1 MIERE
6 MFMDYYFISYGLTF
20 SAMIIVLVAQ
30 AFVSGCYSK
39 YSKVRNIKGISGSE
53 VARNIL
59 DNNGLSDIYVVEV
72 RGLLTDHY
80 DPKNKVVRLSSNIYR
95 GDSIA
100 SVAVACHEC
109 GHAIQD
115 KDGYLFMRIRSSL
128 VPIVNISSYAG
139 YFAIMF
145 GILASSFNLI
155 WTGII
160 LEMIILL
167 FQVITLP
174 VEFNASKRALIELEK
189 YNFLNSDELEQ
200 GKVMLISAAFT
211 YVASVAS
218 TLLQILRLILLFGR
232 RDD

>member
-1 MIERE
+1 
-6 MFMDYYFISYGLTF
+6 MDYYFISYGLTIG
-20 SAMIIVLVAQ
+20 AMIIVLVAQ
-30 AFVSGCYSK
+30 AFVSGCYNK
-39 YSKVRNIKGISGSE
+39 YSKIRNIKGITGGE
-53 VARNIL
+53 VARDVL
-59 DNNGLSDIYVVEV
+59 DNNGLGNVDVVET
-72 RGLLTDHY
+72 GGNLTDHY
-80 DPKNKVVRLSSNIYR
+80 DPKRKVVRLSRSIYH

-115 KDGYLFMRIRSSL
+115 KNGYLFMRIRSSL

-160 LEMIILL
+160 LEMVILL
-167 FQVITLP
+167 FQIITLP
-174 VEFNASKRALIELEK
+174 VEFDASRRALVELEK

-200 GKVMLISAAFT
+200 GKVMLTSAALT
-211 YVASVAS
+211 YVAGVAS

>member
-1 MIERE
+1 
-6 MFMDYYFISYGLTF
+6 MDYYFISYGLTIG
-20 SAMIIVLVAQ
+20 AMIIVLVAQ
-30 AFVSGCYSK
+30 AFVSGCYNK
-39 YSKVRNIKGISGSE
+39 YSKIRNIKGITGGE
-53 VARNIL
+53 VARDVL
-59 DNNGLSDIYVVEV
+59 DNNGLGDVDVVET
-72 RGLLTDHY
+72 GGNLTDHY
-80 DPKNKVVRLSSNIYR
+80 DPKRKVVRLSRSVYH

-115 KDGYLFMRIRSSL
+115 KNGYLFMRIRSSL
-128 VPIVNISSYAG
+128 VPVVNISSYAG

-160 LEMIILL
+160 LEMVILL
-167 FQVITLP
+167 FQIITLP
-174 VEFNASKRALIELEK
+174 VEFDASRRALAELEK

-200 GKVMLISAAFT
+200 GKVMLTSAALT

>member
-1 MIERE
+1 
-6 MFMDYYFISYGLTF
+6 MDYYFISYGLTIG
-20 SAMIIVLVAQ
+20 AMIIVLVAQ
-30 AFVSGCYSK
+30 AFVSGCYNK
-39 YSKVRNIKGISGSE
+39 YSKIRNIKGITGGE
-53 VARNIL
+53 VARDVL
-59 DNNGLSDIYVVEV
+59 DNNGLRDVDVVET
-72 RGLLTDHY
+72 GGNLTDHY
-80 DPKNKVVRLSSNIYR
+80 DPKRKVVRLSRSVYH

-115 KDGYLFMRIRSSL
+115 KNGYLFMRIRSSL
-128 VPIVNISSYAG
+128 VPVVNISSYAG

-160 LEMIILL
+160 LEMVILL
-167 FQVITLP
+167 FQIITLP
-174 VEFNASKRALIELEK
+174 VEFDASRRALAELEK

-200 GKVMLISAAFT
+200 GKVMLTSAALT
-211 YVASVAS
+211 YVAGVAS

>member
-1 MIERE
+1 
-6 MFMDYYFISYGLTF
+6 MDYYFISYGLTIG
-20 SAMIIVLVAQ
+20 AMIIVLVAQ
-30 AFVSGCYSK
+30 AFVSGCYNK
-39 YSKVRNIKGISGSE
+39 YSKIRNIKGITGGE
-53 VARNIL
+53 VARDVL
-59 DNNGLSDIYVVEV
+59 DNNGLGDVDVVET
-72 RGLLTDHY
+72 GGNLTDHY
-80 DPKNKVVRLSSNIYR
+80 DPKRKVVRLSRSVYH

-115 KDGYLFMRIRSSL
+115 KNGYLFMRIRSSL
-128 VPIVNISSYAG
+128 VPVVNISSYAG

-160 LEMIILL
+160 LEMVILL
-167 FQVITLP
+167 FQIITLP
-174 VEFNASKRALIELEK
+174 VEFDASRRVLVELEK

-200 GKVMLISAAFT
+200 GKVMLTSAALT
-211 YVASVAS
+211 YVAGVAS

>member
-1 MIERE
+1 
-6 MFMDYYFISYGLTF
+6 MDYYFISYGFTIG
-20 SAMIIVLVAQ
+20 AMIIVLTAQ
-30 AFVSGCYSK
+30 AFVSGCYNK
-39 YSKVRNIKGISGSE
+39 YSKIRNIKGITGGE
-53 VARNIL
+53 VARDVL
-59 DNNGLSDIYVVEV
+59 DNNGLGDVDVVET
-72 RGLLTDHY
+72 GGNLTDHY
-80 DPKNKVVRLSSNIYR
+80 DPKRKVVRLSRSVYH

-115 KDGYLFMRIRSSL
+115 KNGYLFMRIRSSL

-160 LEMIILL
+160 LEMVILL
-167 FQVITLP
+167 FQIITLP
-174 VEFNASKRALIELEK
+174 VEFDASRRALVELEK
-189 YNFLNSDELEQ
+189 YNFLNSDELVQ
-200 GKVMLISAAFT
+200 GKVQLTSAALT
-211 YVASVAS
+211 YVAGVAS

>member
-1 MIERE
+1 M
-6 MFMDYYFISYGLTF
+6 
-20 SAMIIVLVAQ
+20 
-30 AFVSGCYSK
+30 
-39 YSKVRNIKGISGSE
+39 
-53 VARNIL
+53 
-59 DNNGLSDIYVVEV
+59 DNNGLRDVDVVET
-72 RGLLTDHY
+72 GGNLTDHY
-80 DPKNKVVRLSSNIYR
+80 DPKRKVVRLSRSVYH

-115 KDGYLFMRIRSSL
+115 KNGYLFMRIRSSL

-160 LEMIILL
+160 LEMVILL
-167 FQVITLP
+167 FQIITLP
-174 VEFNASKRALIELEK
+174 VEFDASRRALVELEK

-200 GKVMLISAAFT
+200 GKVMLTSAALT
-211 YVASVAS
+211 YVAGVAS

>member
-1 MIERE
+1 
-6 MFMDYYFISYGLTF
+6 MFVDYYFISNGLTIG
-20 SAMIIVLVAQ
+20 AMIIVLVAQ
-30 AFVSGCYSK
+30 AFVSGCYNK
-39 YSKVRNIKGISGSE
+39 YSKIRNIKGITGGE
-53 VARNIL
+53 VARDVL
-59 DNNGLSDIYVVEV
+59 DNNGLGDVDVVET
-72 RGLLTDHY
+72 GGNLTDHY
-80 DPKNKVVRLSSNIYR
+80 DPKRKVVRLSRSVYH

-115 KDGYLFMRIRSSL
+115 KNGYLFMRIRSSL

-160 LEMIILL
+160 LEMVILL
-167 FQVITLP
+167 FQIITLP
-174 VEFNASKRALIELEK
+174 VEFDASRRALVELEK

-200 GKVMLISAAFT
+200 GKVMLTSAALT
-211 YVASVAS
+211 YVAGVAS

>member
-1 MIERE
+1 
-6 MFMDYYFISYGLTF
+6 MFMDYYFISYGLTIG
-20 SAMIIVLVAQ
+20 AMIIVLVAQ
-30 AFVSGCYSK
+30 AFVSGCYNK
-39 YSKVRNIKGISGSE
+39 YSKIRNIKGITGGE
-53 VARNIL
+53 VARDVL
-59 DNNGLSDIYVVEV
+59 DNNGLRDVDVVET
-72 RGLLTDHY
+72 GGNLTDHY
-80 DPKNKVVRLSSNIYR
+80 APKRKVVRLSRSVYH

-115 KDGYLFMRIRSSL
+115 KNGYLFMRIRSSL

-160 LEMIILL
+160 LEMVILL
-167 FQVITLP
+167 FQIITLP
-174 VEFNASKRALIELEK
+174 VEFDASRRALVELEK

-200 GKVMLISAAFT
+200 GKVMLTSAALT
-211 YVASVAS
+211 YVAGVAS

>member
-1 MIERE
+1 MV
-6 MFMDYYFISYGLTF
+6 MDYYFISYGLTIG
-20 SAMIIVLVAQ
+20 AMIIVLVAQ
-30 AFVSGCYSK
+30 AFVSGCYNK
-39 YSKVRNIKGISGSE
+39 YSKIRNIKGITGGE
-53 VARNIL
+53 VARDVL
-59 DNNGLSDIYVVEV
+59 DNNGLGDVDVVET
-72 RGLLTDHY
+72 GGNLTDHY
-80 DPKNKVVRLSSNIYR
+80 DPKRKVVRLSRSVYH

-115 KDGYLFMRIRSSL
+115 KNGYLFMRIRSSL
-128 VPIVNISSYAG
+128 VPVVNISSYAG

-160 LEMIILL
+160 LEMVILL
-167 FQVITLP
+167 FQIITLP
-174 VEFNASKRALIELEK
+174 VEFDASRRALVELEK

-200 GKVMLISAAFT
+200 GKVMLTSAALT
-211 YVASVAS
+211 YVAGVAS

>member
-1 MIERE
+1 
-6 MFMDYYFISYGLTF
+6 MFMDYYFISYGLTIG
-20 SAMIIVLVAQ
+20 AMIIVLTAQ
-30 AFVSGCYSK
+30 AFVSGCYNK
-39 YSKVRNIKGISGSE
+39 YSKIRNIKGITGGE
-53 VARNIL
+53 VARDVL
-59 DNNGLSDIYVVEV
+59 DNNGLGDVDVVET
-72 RGLLTDHY
+72 GGNLTDHY
-80 DPKNKVVRLSSNIYR
+80 DPKRKVVRLSRSVYH

-115 KDGYLFMRIRSSL
+115 KNGYLFMRIRSSL

-160 LEMIILL
+160 LEMVILL
-167 FQVITLP
+167 FQIITLP
-174 VEFNASKRALIELEK
+174 VEFDASRRALVELEK

-200 GKVMLISAAFT
+200 GKVMLTSAALT
-211 YVASVAS
+211 YVAGVAS

>member
-1 MIERE
+1 
-6 MFMDYYFISYGLTF
+6 MDYYFISYGLTIG
-20 SAMIIVLVAQ
+20 AMIIVLVAQ
-30 AFVSGCYSK
+30 AFVSGCYNK
-39 YSKVRNIKGISGSE
+39 YSKIRNIKGITGGE
-53 VARNIL
+53 VARDVL
-59 DNNGLSDIYVVEV
+59 DNNGLGDVDVVET
-72 RGLLTDHY
+72 GGNLTDHY
-80 DPKNKVVRLSSNIYR
+80 DPKRKVVRLSRSVYH

-115 KDGYLFMRIRSSL
+115 KNGYLFMRIRSSL

-160 LEMIILL
+160 LEMVILL
-167 FQVITLP
+167 FQIITLP
-174 VEFNASKRALIELEK
+174 VEFDASRRALVELEK

-200 GKVMLISAAFT
+200 GKVMLTSAALT
-211 YVASVAS
+211 YVAGVAS

>member
-1 MIERE
+1 
-6 MFMDYYFISYGLTF
+6 MFMDYYFISYGLTIG
-20 SAMIIVLVAQ
+20 AMIIVLTAQ
-30 AFVSGCYSK
+30 VFVSGCYNK
-39 YSKVRNIKGISGSE
+39 YSKIRNIKGITGGE
-53 VARNIL
+53 VARDVL
-59 DNNGLSDIYVVEV
+59 DNNGLGDVDVVET
-72 RGLLTDHY
+72 GGNLTDHY
-80 DPKNKVVRLSSNIYR
+80 DPKRNVARLSRSVYH

-115 KDGYLFMRIRSSL
+115 KNGYLFMRIRSSL

-160 LEMIILL
+160 LEMVILL
-167 FQVITLP
+167 FQIITLP
-174 VEFNASKRALIELEK
+174 VEFDASRRALVELEK

-200 GKVMLISAAFT
+200 GKVMLTSAALT
-211 YVASVAS
+211 YVAGVAS

>member
-1 MIERE
+1 
-6 MFMDYYFISYGLTF
+6 MFMDYYFISYGLTIG
-20 SAMIIVLVAQ
+20 AMIIVLVAQ
-30 AFVSGCYSK
+30 AFVSGCYNK
-39 YSKVRNIKGISGSE
+39 YSKIRNIKGITGGE
-53 VARNIL
+53 VARDVL
-59 DNNGLSDIYVVEV
+59 DNNGLGDVDVVET
-72 RGLLTDHY
+72 GGNLTDHY
-80 DPKNKVVRLSSNIYR
+80 DPKRKVVRLSRSVYH

-100 SVAVACHEC
+100 SVAVACDEC

-115 KDGYLFMRIRSSL
+115 KNGYLFMRIRSSL

-160 LEMIILL
+160 LEMVILL
-167 FQVITLP
+167 FQIITLP
-174 VEFNASKRALIELEK
+174 VEFDASRRALMELEK

-200 GKVMLISAAFT
+200 GKVMLTSAALT
-211 YVASVAS
+211 YVAGVAS

>member
-1 MIERE
+1 
-6 MFMDYYFISYGLTF
+6 MFMDYYFISYGLTIG
-20 SAMIIVLVAQ
+20 AMIIVLVAQ
-30 AFVSGCYSK
+30 AFVSGCYNK
-39 YSKVRNIKGISGSE
+39 YSKIRNIKGITGGE
-53 VARNIL
+53 VARDVL
-59 DNNGLSDIYVVEV
+59 DNNGLGDVDVVET
-72 RGLLTDHY
+72 GGNLTDHY
-80 DPKNKVVRLSSNIYR
+80 DPKRKVVRLSRSVYH

-115 KDGYLFMRIRSSL
+115 KNGYLFMRIRSSL

-160 LEMIILL
+160 LEMVILL
-167 FQVITLP
+167 FQIITLP
-174 VEFNASKRALIELEK
+174 VEFDASRRALVELEK

-200 GKVMLISAAFT
+200 GKVMLTSAALT
-211 YVASVAS
+211 YVAGVAS

>member
-1 MIERE
+1 
-6 MFMDYYFISYGLTF
+6 MDYYFISYGLTIG
-20 SAMIIVLVAQ
+20 AMIIVLVAQ
-30 AFVSGCYSK
+30 AFVSGCYNK
-39 YSKVRNIKGISGSE
+39 YSKIRNIKGITGGE
-53 VARNIL
+53 VARDVL
-59 DNNGLSDIYVVEV
+59 DNNGLGDVDVVET
-72 RGLLTDHY
+72 GGNLTDHY
-80 DPKNKVVRLSSNIYR
+80 DPKRKVVRLSRSVYH

-115 KDGYLFMRIRSSL
+115 KNGYLFMRIRSSL

-160 LEMIILL
+160 LEMVILL
-167 FQVITLP
+167 FQIITFP
-174 VEFNASKRALIELEK
+174 VEFDASRRALVELEK

-200 GKVMLISAAFT
+200 GKVMLTSAALT
-211 YVASVAS
+211 YVAGVAS

>member
-1 MIERE
+1 
-6 MFMDYYFISYGLTF
+6 MFMDYYFISYGLTIG
-20 SAMIIVLVAQ
+20 AMIIVLVAQ
-30 AFVSGCYSK
+30 AFVSGCYNK
-39 YSKVRNIKGISGSE
+39 YSKIRNIKGITGGE
-53 VARNIL
+53 VARDVL
-59 DNNGLSDIYVVEV
+59 DNNGLGDVDVVET
-72 RGLLTDHY
+72 GGNLTDHY
-80 DPKNKVVRLSSNIYR
+80 DPKRKVVRLSRSVYH

-115 KDGYLFMRIRSSL
+115 KNGYLFMRIRSSL

-160 LEMIILL
+160 LEMVILL
-167 FQVITLP
+167 FQIITLP
-174 VEFNASKRALIELEK
+174 VEFDASRRALVELEK

-200 GKVMLISAAFT
+200 GKVMLTSAALT

>member
-1 MIERE
+1 MV
-6 MFMDYYFISYGLTF
+6 MDYYFISYGLTIG
-20 SAMIIVLVAQ
+20 AMIIVLVAQ
-30 AFVSGCYSK
+30 AFVSGCYNK
-39 YSKVRNIKGISGSE
+39 YSKIRNIKGITGGE
-53 VARNIL
+53 VARDVL
-59 DNNGLSDIYVVEV
+59 DNNGLGDVDVVET
-72 RGLLTDHY
+72 GGNLTDHY
-80 DPKNKVVRLSSNIYR
+80 DPKRKVVRLSRSVYH

-115 KDGYLFMRIRSSL
+115 KNGYLFMRIRSSL

-160 LEMIILL
+160 LEMVILL
-167 FQVITLP
+167 FQIITLP
-174 VEFNASKRALIELEK
+174 VEFDASRRALVELEK

-200 GKVMLISAAFT
+200 GKVMLTSAALT
-211 YVASVAS
+211 YVAGVAS